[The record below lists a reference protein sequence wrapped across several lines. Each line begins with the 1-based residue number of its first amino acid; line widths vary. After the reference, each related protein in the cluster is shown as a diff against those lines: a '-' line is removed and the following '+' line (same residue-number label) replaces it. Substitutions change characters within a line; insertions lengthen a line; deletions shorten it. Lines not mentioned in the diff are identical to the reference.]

1 MEILAWYIVLP
12 IYLPNNGGMRNIWWN
27 IYMTQVVY
35 NMQQITKKNKML
47 CKTKFYN
54 SETVSETRVVF
65 FNTLKNGPTSKPDCT
80 LLI

>member
-1 MEILAWYIVLP
+1 
-12 IYLPNNGGMRNIWWN
+12 
-27 IYMTQVVY
+27 MTQVVY

-54 SETVSETRVVF
+54 SVTVSETRVVF